1 MSFALCNMSENLIGD
16 DAMFEVDI
24 VRIKAVN
31 GEYHA
36 VEEDKTSTILHT
48 CDKQSDAIDWAKSKG
63 RKIHVHRER
72 NMKASDKH
80 GQYRHQ

>member
-1 MSFALCNMSENLIGD
+1 
-16 DAMFEVDI
+16 MFEADI